1 MRRVFSLL
9 AGLVVAVGL
18 AGCSSGGSV
27 GPTPSGTLSPSVAVS
42 PSPSPTPDVD
52 ALYAEAE
59 RVWLRSVELRSGY
72 ELRGEF
78 DEFPPELERLLAD
91 PHLGLMRAGYEVSK
105 QEGWRAPEGAVP
117 LITTKPLP
125 GVTREGSLLAL
136 QTCVDTRPVPLL
148 DPNGQVVSEGRF
160 VLAHLFFKYV
170 EGDLRLFIAD
180 SQGEIEECPF

>member
-1 MRRVFSLL
+1 MSLSLAILDYSVHGNMIDAESDRLL
-9 AGLVVAVGL
+9 AAAATAAGWETVVQPIAPGQEVQP
-18 AGCSSGGSV
+18 A
-27 GPTPSGTLSPSVAVS
+27 
-42 PSPSPTPDVD
+42 
-52 ALYAEAE
+52 AE

-117 LITTKPLP
+117 LIKTKPLP

-148 DPNGQVVSEGRF
+148 DPNGQLVSEGRF

>member
-1 MRRVFSLL
+1 M
-9 AGLVVAVGL
+9 
-18 AGCSSGGSV
+18 
-27 GPTPSGTLSPSVAVS
+27 
-42 PSPSPTPDVD
+42 
-52 ALYAEAE
+52 
-59 RVWLRSVELRSGY
+59 
-72 ELRGEF
+72 
-78 DEFPPELERLLAD
+78 ERLLAD

-148 DPNGQVVSEGRF
+148 DPNGQLVSEGRF